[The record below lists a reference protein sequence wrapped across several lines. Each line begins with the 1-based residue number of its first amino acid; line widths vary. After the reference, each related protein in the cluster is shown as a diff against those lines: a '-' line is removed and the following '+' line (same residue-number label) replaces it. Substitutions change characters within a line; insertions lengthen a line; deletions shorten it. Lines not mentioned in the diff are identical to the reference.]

1 MSFENVGVGHRG
13 LLWRVVEDFPCYTPK
28 KIVKRVNNFASGRP
42 LSQIP
47 QETKTPIFTETWISD
62 IACSPIYSEATRP
75 CRDFF
80 FVSSGACKRRSS
92 KESRIPDVG
101 HFPRRIES

>member
-1 MSFENVGVGHRG
+1 MWEWVIEGFYGEWWKTSPVIHQIFF
-13 LLWRVVEDFPCYTPK
+13 VE
-28 KIVKRVNNFASGRP
+28 RVNNFASGRP

-62 IACSPIYSEATRP
+62 IACSPLYSEATGP

-92 KESRIPDVG
+92 KSQESLKWVTFHVG
-101 HFPRRIES
+101 